1 MTQKRFAA
9 LFTSLLFLTYSFA
22 QPMGGQAP
30 EDWFLLDAQK
40 DKVQGVS
47 SEKAYADLLKGKSSE
62 TIIVAVIDSG
72 IDVEHEDLKDVIWVN
87 EDEIPNNGK
96 DDDNNGYID
105 DIHGWNFIG
114 GKNGENVVH
123 DTYEFVRTYRRLN
136 KKFEGKTATSIAK
149 ADAKDYAMYVKVKD
163 ELKKKQA
170 ESQMQS
176 MQIKG
181 FYEAINSAV
190 KTVKG
195 NLGEDAALNV
205 ESLEAVDA
213 GEDEELAGALDML
226 LNVFR
231 RGATEEDLKELEE
244 GIKYF
249 DTQAN
254 YHFNPEYDPRSIVGD
269 NYENSSE
276 RYYGNNDV
284 EGPDAFHGT
293 HVAGIIGANRNNS
306 LGVRGIADNVRI
318 MSIRAVPDGDERDKD
333 VANAIRYAVENG
345 ARVINM
351 SFGKSYDS
359 DKGAVDAA
367 VKFAEKNDVLLV
379 HAAGNSAENIDV
391 AANFPNDR
399 YGGKRKQAKNWLE
412 IGALSWQGG
421 DNPIASFSNY
431 GKDNVDVFS
440 PGVDLNST
448 IPDNG
453 YAPSSGTSMAA
464 PAAAGVAAMI
474 MSYYPKLSAC
484 QVKEIM
490 MESSVDASSQEVNCP
505 GAERI
510 QFNEL
515 CRTGG
520 VVNAYEAVKLAA
532 KTKGKRKKKKVK
544 KPRA

>member
-1 MTQKRFAA
+1 MTQKIFAA
-9 LFTSLLFLTYSFA
+9 LFAALLFVTYSFA

-47 SEKAYADLLKGKSSE
+47 SEKAYADLLKGKSSK

-96 DDDNNGYID
+96 DDDNNGYVD
-105 DIHGWNFIG
+105 DVHGWNFIG
-114 GKNGENVVH
+114 GKDGENVVH

-136 KKFEGKTATSIAK
+136 KKFEGKTATSISK
-149 ADAKDYAMYVKVKD
+149 ADAADYALYIKVKD

-205 ESLEAVDA
+205 ETLEAVDA

-269 NYENSSE
+269 DYENSSE

-359 DKGAVDAA
+359 DKSAVDAA

-421 DNPIASFSNY
+421 ENPIASFSNY

-510 QFNEL
+510 QINEL

-520 VVNAYEAVKLAA
+520 VINAYEAVKLAA